1 MHEPVHE
8 SQPDAPRA
16 ASLAEPPWTTLPPSP
31 PTPIPLGPA
40 LVADSLC
47 RGPEKRTMHKL
58 EVQIGNSGSKEE
70 DVMSATSVGTI
81 VKKSVGWSI
90 GLSVLMI
97 LAGFLAIAVPQAA
110 GIAVNLLVAWLL
122 VFSGAAHLV
131 FAWHTRTTG
140 GILWELLLGILYIF
154 VGAYLLFRPV
164 AGLASLTLA
173 LAIYL
178 FAEGVLELIL
188 SFRLRPMPGSGWLL
202 FDGII
207 TLILGVMIW
216 RTWPSSTEW
225 VIGTLVGISMLFS
238 GISRLMLSLAARRL
252 VAKLA

>member
-1 MHEPVHE
+1 
-8 SQPDAPRA
+8 
-16 ASLAEPPWTTLPPSP
+16 
-31 PTPIPLGPA
+31 
-40 LVADSLC
+40 
-47 RGPEKRTMHKL
+47 
-58 EVQIGNSGSKEE
+58 
-70 DVMSATSVGTI
+70 MSATSTGTI
-81 VKKSVGWSI
+81 VKKAVGWSI

-97 LAGFLAIAVPQAA
+97 VAGFLAIAVPQAA
-110 GIAVNLLVAWLL
+110 GIAVNILVAWLL

-131 FAWHTRTTG
+131 FGWHTRTTG
-140 GILWELLLGILYIF
+140 GMLWELLLGVLYIF
-154 VGAYLLFRPV
+154 IGAYLLFHPV

-188 SFRLRPMPGSGWLL
+188 SFRIRMPGSRWLL

-207 TLILGVMIW
+207 TLILSVLIW

-252 VAKLA
+252 VTKLA